1 MRLTEAK
8 QLIYIVIREIIKDS
22 YAVNSSQF
30 LPLPKFFFIKL
41 KARKVFSLH
50 PSSSEFMLMT
60 KAYQSDLP
68 TCQFRKD

>member
-1 MRLTEAK
+1 MRQTEAK

-30 LPLPKFFFIKL
+30 LPLPKFCFIKL
-41 KARKVFSLH
+41 KARKVFSLQ
-50 PSSSEFMLMT
+50 PSSSEFMPMT

-68 TCQFRKD
+68 TRQFRKN